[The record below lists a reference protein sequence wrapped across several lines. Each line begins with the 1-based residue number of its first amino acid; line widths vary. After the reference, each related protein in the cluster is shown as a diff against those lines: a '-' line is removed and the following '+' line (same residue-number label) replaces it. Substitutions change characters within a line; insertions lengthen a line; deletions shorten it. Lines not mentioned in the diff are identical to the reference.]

1 MTAHFINEENHNN
14 PSDVFYSESKRP
26 STPIIN
32 RYKNLCNPPPL
43 TSNNKNID
51 KNKFN
56 YNFETK
62 KNGVIIP
69 KEDKAIN
76 KIKRQNLFKVGHI
89 NNNNRNKKNNTK
101 NKINPTSSRI
111 EQIFGTQGSSPR
123 NSSLISFKNNLN
135 QKVTNK
141 TNDCQILNKNT
152 KKNSLKKNRNCSFI
166 ENQKI
171 ENQKNMKMHRAK
183 STKNKYNYIYNEPNS
198 FRNKKANE
206 YNKEDNKNQ
215 KGKEQNKNTNER
227 KRSNS
232 YNKKI
237 IIPYLAVNKLSNV
250 QNQIETEINNLFK
263 ILPEDFEKYPEIK
276 NNFDII
282 VKKIDGIK
290 DYIYKNTQDSFKKKK
305 SNITKAPE

>member
-1 MTAHFINEENHNN
+1 M
-14 PSDVFYSESKRP
+14 
-26 STPIIN
+26 
-32 RYKNLCNPPPL
+32 
-43 TSNNKNID
+43 D

-69 KEDKAIN
+69 KEEKPIN

-89 NNNNRNKKNNTK
+89 NNNNRNKKNNAK

-111 EQIFGTQGSSPR
+111 EQIFGTQGNSPT

-135 QKVTNK
+135 QKVINK
-141 TNDCQILNKNT
+141 TNDCQILNQNI
-152 KKNSLKKNRNCSFI
+152 KKNNLKKNRNCSFI
-166 ENQKI
+166 EKQKM
-171 ENQKNMKMHRAK
+171 ENQKNKKMHRAK
-183 STKNKYNYIYNEPNS
+183 STKNKYKFIYDEPNS
-198 FRNKKANE
+198 FRNKKKNG
-206 YNKEDNKNQ
+206 YNKEDNKNK
-215 KGKEQNKNTNER
+215 KGKEQNKNINET
-227 KRSNS
+227 KRNHS

-237 IIPYLAVNKLSNV
+237 IIPFLPVNKLSNV

-290 DYIYKNTQDSFKKKK
+290 DYIYKNTHDSFRKKKN
-305 SNITKAPE
+305 NITKDHE